1 MSIGPTHRIIA
12 ALAVSGTLV
21 HLEHGGKQTG
31 MPLIG
36 GALAAFLTNLPDM
49 LEPAAH
55 PNHCQFFHSL
65 AFAAAVG
72 LGWRKLYLWQPEDE
86 AQKLLRF
93 ALQVGCAA
101 YLVHLSLDASTSRSL
116 PIVGKI

>member
-1 MSIGPTHRIIA
+1 MANGPTHRIVA
-12 ALAVSGTLV
+12 VLAVGGTLA
-21 HLEHGGKQTG
+21 HLEHSGNQTDI
-31 MPLIG
+31 PLIG
-36 GALAAFLTNLPDM
+36 GALAAFLTNIPDM

-55 PNHCQFFHSL
+55 PNHRQFFHSL

-101 YLVHLSLDASTSRSL
+101 YLIHLSLDACTSRSL
-116 PIVGKI
+116 PIIGKI